1 MNEIF
6 TQFFGTGYSVMTA
19 FLAFLVV
26 LTPVVFF
33 HELGHFAVARWNGVD
48 IETFSIG
55 FGKELYG
62 WNDKKGTRW
71 KICLIPLGGYVKF
84 AGDANAA
91 SVPDFDQADSMS
103 EAEKAGSFVHKTVWQ
118 RASVVIAGPMANF
131 LLAMVIF
138 TACLTYSGKT
148 VLDPVVASVLED
160 SAAAG
165 AGIQK
170 GDIIKGLY
178 GQEISEFRDIQL
190 IVGPNAGRD
199 MEIEIERDGARKVFQ
214 ITPVE
219 KEIKDR
225 FGNPFKQGLLGISA
239 SNDPSHRRNV
249 NLGPV
254 EAFGEAAGLVW
265 LNITMPLHYIKDII
279 IGRKSADLLGGP
291 VRIAKFSGDFTSL
304 GLYSALMF
312 IGTISVLIGF
322 FNLLPVPML
331 DGGHLVFYF
340 IEAIRGRPVSPKIQE
355 MAFTVGMFAMM
366 SLMLFTFYNDINFL
380 RKLF

>member
-6 TQFFGTGYSVMTA
+6 TQFFGTGYSFMTA
-19 FLAFLVV
+19 FLAFIVV

-48 IETFSIG
+48 VEAFSIG
-55 FGKELYG
+55 FGKELFG
-62 WNDKKGTRW
+62 WNDAKGTRW
-71 KICLIPLGGYVKF
+71 KVCLIPLGGYVKF

-91 SVPDFDQADSMS
+91 SVPDFEQSDAMS
-103 EAEKAGSFVHKTVWQ
+103 EAERAGSCVHKTVWQ
-118 RASVVIAGPMANF
+118 RAAVVIAGPMANF

-138 TACLTYSGKT
+138 TGCLMYSGKI
-148 VLDPVVASVLED
+148 VLDPVVASVLEN

-165 AGIQK
+165 VGIKQ
-170 GDIIKGLY
+170 GDIIRGLN
-178 GQEISEFRDIQL
+178 GKKITEFRDIQL
-190 IVGPNAGRD
+190 IVGPNAGRE
-199 MEIEIERDGARKVFQ
+199 MELEVERDGARKVFQ

-249 NLGPV
+249 DLGPV
-254 EAFGEAAGLVW
+254 GAFNEAAGLVW

-279 IGRKSADLLGGP
+279 IGQKSADLLGGP
-291 VRIAKFSGDFTSL
+291 VRIAKFSSDFTSL